1 MLHKK
6 SSLVAIAAFG
16 LGVFAV
22 LILPLLYSAQLRTV
36 EDRLFNQVEPLR
48 ESTQQLQASMLTME
62 AGMAGY
68 RSTGDARYLG
78 TYDAGLQNFNTAA
91 HLAQPQA
98 RALGGGL
105 PASLERTI
113 SVARTWQRAA
123 AEQRSQDR
131 PATGSTAPDASAALF
146 DTFRVRGSSLQVSLL
161 ETETQTQT
169 EMRSAE
175 RNRAVAFDVAGG
187 VLVLLLAAFAS
198 LLLQRQ
204 RSLQREAQAA
214 RSLHES
220 DEKLRAL
227 VAASPIATFALDLA
241 GNVQM
246 CNPAAEHVFGWD
258 EASVAGPRA
267 PVWAEGDT
275 ALRLTSRVLA
285 GEAVEGV
292 ETAWWTSEG
301 VVRDVSVSAAPVHDV
316 SGQVEGL
323 MVAAVDI
330 TERKQFEQQLQ
341 RQAFHD
347 GLTELPNRALY
358 LDRLQHALAVRSR
371 NPHPIAVLFL
381 DIDGFKVI
389 NDSLGH
395 AAGDQLLMEVARR
408 LRSLVRPEDTVAR
421 FGGDEF
427 AILLE
432 NVRDAGDA
440 GMVAERAMRSV
451 RQPCLLDG
459 QEVVVTVSVG
469 IAFSEESECD
479 REPGNLLRDADIAL
493 YRAKAAGKARA
504 VAFEPSMSQQAI
516 DRLSLQS
523 DLRRAIE
530 RGELRL
536 AYQPIVDLKTGALR
550 GTEALLRWHHPT
562 RGLIPPAAFIPLA
575 EESGLIHPIGRWL
588 LMEACRQARA
598 WRDRFGPDDDF
609 TMSVN
614 LSVRELAQPGVCAR
628 VEQVLQDTG
637 LDSTALQLEITE
649 STLMEEAGPAMAAID
664 DLKALGVRLALDDFG
679 TGYSSLSYLRRFPV
693 DTLKLDQS
701 FVVAVDRDAGATAI
715 VEAVTTLAHAQG
727 MVVTAEGIETAEHLY
742 RVRDLHCDYGQGY
755 FFSRP
760 LAPEALEQTAL
771 WLEPVAL

>member
-1 MLHKK
+1 MLNKK

-16 LGVFAV
+16 LGLFSV
-22 LILPLLYSAQLRTV
+22 LILPFLYSVQLRSV
-36 EDRLFNQVEPLR
+36 EDRLFNQVEPLM
-48 ESTQQLQASMLTME
+48 ESTQQLQTSMLTME
-62 AGMAGY
+62 AGADGY
-68 RSTGDARYLG
+68 RSTGDARFLG
-78 TYDAGLQNFNTAA
+78 TYDAGLQNFDTAV
-91 HLAQPQA
+91 HLAEPQA
-98 RALGGGL
+98 RAVGGIL
-105 PASLERTI
+105 PASLART
-113 SVARTWQRAA
+113 VTAGRTWQRAA
-123 AEQRSQDR
+123 AAQRAQARAEGS
-131 PATGSTAPDASAALF
+131 PAPSAESAALF
-146 DTFRVRGSSLQVSLL
+146 DTFRVRGSALQVSLL
-161 ETETQTQT
+161 QTETSTQA
-169 EMRSAE
+169 EMRAAE
-175 RNRAVAFDVAGG
+175 RSRAVAFDAAGG
-187 VLVLLLAAFAS
+187 VLVLLVAAFAF

-227 VAASPIATFALDLA
+227 VAASPIATFALDLE

-246 CNPAAEHVFGWD
+246 YNPAAEQVFGRD
-258 EASVAGPRA
+258 ETAVAGRRA
-267 PVWAEGDT
+267 PVWAEEST
-275 ALRLTSRVLA
+275 AIRLTSRVRG

-292 ETAWWTSEG
+292 ETSWWTREG
-301 VVRDVSVSAAPVHDV
+301 VVRDVSVSAAPLHDV
-316 SGQVEGL
+316 NGQVEGL

-347 GLTELPNRALY
+347 ALTELPNRALY

-371 NPHPIAVLFL
+371 SPHSIAVLFL
-381 DIDGFKVI
+381 DLDGFKVV

-395 AAGDQLLMEVARR
+395 AAGDLLLMEIAGR
-408 LRSLVRPEDTVAR
+408 LRSTVRPEDTVAR

-427 AILLE
+427 AVLLE
-432 NVRDAGDA
+432 NVHDPDDAA
-440 GMVAERAMRSV
+440 LIAERAIRIV

-469 IAFSEESECD
+469 IAFSPEDERD
-479 REPGNLLRDADIAL
+479 REPGDLLRDADIAL

-504 VAFEPSMSQQAI
+504 VAFEASMSQQAN
-516 DRLSLQS
+516 DRLSLQG

-536 AYQPIVDLKTGALR
+536 VYQPIVDLKTGALR
-550 GTEALLRWHHPT
+550 GTEALLRWHHAT
-562 RGLIPPAAFIPLA
+562 RGLIPPTAFIPLA

-588 LMEACRQARA
+588 LTKACRQART
-598 WRDRFGPDDDF
+598 WQDRFGHDDGF

-614 LSVRELAQPGVCAR
+614 VSVRELAQPGLCA
-628 VEQVLQDTG
+628 QVRQALRDTG
-637 LDSTALQLEITE
+637 LDARALQLEITE

-701 FVVAVDRDAGATAI
+701 FIVAVDHDEGATAI
-715 VEAVTTLAHAQG
+715 VEAVATLAHAQG
-727 MVVTAEGIETAEHLY
+727 MVVTAEGIETVEHLH
-742 RVRDLHCDYGQGY
+742 RVRALHCDYGQGY
-755 FFSRP
+755 YFSRP
-760 LAPEALEQTAL
+760 LAPDELEKSEL
-771 WLEPVAL
+771 WSEVSLV